1 MAKRSKIATR
11 GKTTPPK
18 AKAAAR
24 RRLAAR
30 KPPLRSKLK
39 VGVSAEKSAPE
50 KPAAGKN
57 AGGALAALT
66 ALLASLPSLAIDA
79 AAPAVRKTEQAIGQ
93 IDIAKFIGALTAAMP
108 DDPRSGQKKSAKRQ
122 IAEEAAVLA
131 AAVALIALRRK
142 LPLMKIVGSGVPG
155 NILMLLKALSTL
167 RR

>member
-11 GKTTPPK
+11 STPAVAK

-30 KPPLRSKLK
+30 KPPVRGKLK
-39 VGVSAEKSAPE
+39 VDRPDASAPE
-50 KPAAGKN
+50 KSTGSDAGT
-57 AGGALAALT
+57 ALQALT
-66 ALLASLPSLAIDA
+66 GLLASLPGWVIEA
-79 AAPAVRKTEQAIGQ
+79 AAPALRQTERGLAQLDTANFVRAIM
-93 IDIAKFIGALTAAMP
+93 AALPGDAP
-108 DDPRSGQKKSAKRQ
+108 SGKKSAKRV

-142 LPLMKIVGSGVPG
+142 LPLTKLVGSGVPG
-155 NILMLLKALSTL
+155 NILMLLKALSAL